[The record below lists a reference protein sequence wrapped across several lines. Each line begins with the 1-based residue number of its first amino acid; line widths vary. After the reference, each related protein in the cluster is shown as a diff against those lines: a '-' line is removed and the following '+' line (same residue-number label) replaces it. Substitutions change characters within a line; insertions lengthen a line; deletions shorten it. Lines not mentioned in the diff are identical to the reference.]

1 MSEVIISGA
10 ILRMQHVFSKDLSED
25 ELLEKIEFVVEL
37 IKHFPERKKEIEEKF
52 LESCT
57 ENNQELMWKCLRD
70 ETKRLLNKQ

>member
-37 IKHFPERKKEIEEKF
+37 IKRF
-52 LESCT
+52 L
-57 ENNQELMWKCLRD
+57 
-70 ETKRLLNKQ
+70 